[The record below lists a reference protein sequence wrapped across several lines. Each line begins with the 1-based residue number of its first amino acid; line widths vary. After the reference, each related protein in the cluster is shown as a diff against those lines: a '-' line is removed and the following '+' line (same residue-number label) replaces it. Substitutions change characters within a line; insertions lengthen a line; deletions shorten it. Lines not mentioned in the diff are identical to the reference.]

1 MKRKALFALALLPL
15 LTSFLTGCVI
25 YEEEPHWHH
34 PHGWYYR

>member
-1 MKRKALFALALLPL
+1 
-15 LTSFLTGCVI
+15 LTSFLTSCVV